1 MRRFAFTAVATVAL
15 AAALAIPGVAE
26 GTMTFPSE
34 TGRDLN
40 GRTLQLP
47 RDFEGDADLVF
58 VAFVRGQQADVDTW
72 KAFAD
77 AARAKHPALRVYEL
91 PVLGR
96 GYSWIRGF
104 IDGGMR
110 NAIKDEAARASTV
123 TLYIDKAPFRSA
135 LSIPS
140 EDRITILLVK
150 RDGTVLWKGEGRFDP
165 AKAPDLDALL
175 K

>member
-1 MRRFAFTAVATVAL
+1 MRRFAFTAVAAVAL
-15 AAALAIPGVAE
+15 AAALTVPSVAE

-77 AARAKHPALRVYEL
+77 AARAKHPALRVYACRCS
-91 PVLGR
+91 R
-96 GYSWIRGF
+96 GAIRGCA
-104 IDGGMR
+104 DSSTGACGTR
-110 NAIKDEAARASTV
+110 SRTKPAALQR
-123 TLYIDKAPFRSA
+123 
-135 LSIPS
+135 
-140 EDRITILLVK
+140 
-150 RDGTVLWKGEGRFDP
+150 
-165 AKAPDLDALL
+165 
-175 K
+175 